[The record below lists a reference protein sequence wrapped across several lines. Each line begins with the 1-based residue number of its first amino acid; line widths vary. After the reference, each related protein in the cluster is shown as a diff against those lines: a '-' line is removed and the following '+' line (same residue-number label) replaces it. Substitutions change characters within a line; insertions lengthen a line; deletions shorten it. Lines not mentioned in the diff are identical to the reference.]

1 MAPSRFIEL
10 TMMPATMTKHLS
22 LLSPPPPPPPPPPPL
37 HSFPPLSSLLLPSP
51 LPLFPRPPSLRS
63 AATITRP
70 PDKHLQVA
78 FMSAFNAPPPHGFSP
93 SSCSCFRADR
103 ERPSDFAAEDG
114 DGDEDDDEE
123 EGDLAFHVRDGSTS
137 AAPSALP
144 DRWDVLGLGQA
155 MVDFSGMV
163 DDDFLE
169 RLGLVKGTRKLV
181 NHEERGGVLRAMD
194 GCTYKAAAGGS
205 LSNSLVALS
214 RLGTRPIGGP
224 PLSIAMAGSVG
235 GDPLGGFYRAKLRRA
250 NVNFLSAPVNDG
262 TTGTVIVLTTPDA
275 QRTMLAY
282 QGMSSSVN
290 YDSSLAGMVS
300 KTNVLI
306 VEGYLFEFPDT
317 IKTIVKACEEAR
329 RSGALVAITASDV
342 SCIENHYDDFWEVV
356 GEYADIVFANSEEA
370 RAFCHF
376 SSKESPVSATRYLSH
391 FVRLVSV
398 TDGPRGSYFGVKGEA
413 IYIPPSP
420 CIPVDTCGAGDAYA
434 SGVLYGI
441 LRGACDLK
449 GIGALAARV
458 ASTVIGQQGTRL
470 RVQDAAELADSFAFN
485 VENSGILSDVGSDHV
500 SSL

>member
-1 MAPSRFIEL
+1 
-10 TMMPATMTKHLS
+10 MMPATMTKHLS
-22 LLSPPPPPPPPPPPL
+22 YLSPPPL

-63 AATITRP
+63 AATITRA

-78 FMSAFNAPPPHGFSP
+78 FMSAFTASAPPLHGFSP
-93 SSCSCFRADR
+93 SSSSCPCFRADR
-103 ERPSDFAAEDG
+103 ELPSDSAAEDG
-114 DGDEDDDEE
+114 DGDEDDDDE
-123 EGDLAFHVRDGSTS
+123 EGDLAFHVIRNGSTS
-137 AAPSALP
+137 ESPSSLP

-163 DDDFLE
+163 DDNFLE
-169 RLGLVKGTRKLV
+169 RLGLEKGTRKLV
-181 NHEERGGVLRAMD
+181 NHEERGRVLRAMD
-194 GCTYKAAAGGS
+194 GCSYKAAAGGS

-235 GDPLGGFYRAKLRRA
+235 SDPLGGFYRAKLRRA

-282 QGMSSSVN
+282 QGTSSSVN
-290 YDSSLAGMVS
+290 YDSTLAGMVS

-376 SSKESPVSATRYLSH
+376 SSKESPASVTRYLSH
-391 FVRLVSV
+391 FVPLVSV
-398 TDGPRGSYFGVKGEA
+398 TDGPRGSYFGMKGEA

-420 CIPVDTCGAGDAYA
+420 CIPVDTCGAGDTYA

-458 ASTVIGQQGTRL
+458 ASTVVGQQGTRL
-470 RVQDAAELADSFAFN
+470 SFQDAAELADSFAFN
-485 VENSGILSDVGSDHV
+485 VENSGIMSDVASDHV